1 MFPKLQLS
9 ILMSLLT
16 LSVFAQSNSI
26 GDQLQNSNKLYA
38 VIAVLC
44 VIFIGIV
51 LFLVSIERKVKQL
64 EKEIK

>member
-1 MFPKLQLS
+1 MYPRLKMLFLLS
-9 ILMSLLT
+9 SCSL
-16 LSVFAQSNSI
+16 SAFAQTNSF

-44 VIFIGIV
+44 VIFIGII
-51 LFLVSIERKVKQL
+51 LFLLNIERKVKQL